1 MLNKLIAALLRQKI
15 RRSPE
20 WMGASL
26 SIDELTDVHVVVET
40 WRNGKHFY
48 GTREDANNA
57 SNT

>member
-1 MLNKLIAALLRQKI
+1 
-15 RRSPE
+15 
-20 WMGASL
+20 MGASL